1 MDDVEAGGESDL
13 GQRENVSGI
22 VGSCDVEPFGRE
34 GKVDLRAVV
43 ERPGS
48 EGKPVCGLLRK
59 RFEQAIARFA
69 PSEHSSFYFKNFAL
83 WVSTTSDPRIDEATS
98 TMTSRSTTATQSSL

>member
-34 GKVDLRAVV
+34 GKVDLRVV
-43 ERPGS
+43 ERPGG
-48 EGKPVCGLLRK
+48 EGEFVCGLLRK
-59 RFEQAIARFA
+59 RSEQAIARFA
-69 PSEHSSFYFKNFAL
+69 PSEHSSFCFKNFAL
-83 WVSTTSDPRIDEATS
+83 WVSTTSDPKIDEATS
-98 TMTSRSTTATQSSL
+98 TMTSRSTTAVQSSL